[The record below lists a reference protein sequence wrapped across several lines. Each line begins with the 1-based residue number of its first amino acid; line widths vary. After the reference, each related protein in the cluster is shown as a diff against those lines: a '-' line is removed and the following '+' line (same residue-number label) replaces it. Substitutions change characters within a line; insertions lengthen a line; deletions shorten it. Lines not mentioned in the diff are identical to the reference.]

1 MRGIMAVFK
10 KEITIT
16 FSSPIFYAATFIFLV
31 VSGYFFYTNAIIY
44 TIRSF
49 QAGQNPFLAERLNLS
64 DFVVK
69 PFFGDMAIVLL
80 LMLPLLTMRSYAE
93 EKRMG
98 TIELLFTYPISDG
111 AVLAGKFA
119 ASLFT
124 LLTMLAGTLL
134 SLILLETFAHLDW
147 GLIAS
152 GYLGILLLGA
162 SFIALGIFTSSLT
175 ENQIIAAV
183 LSFGAFLLFWV
194 IGWAKSFAG
203 PILGAIVE
211 HISIVVHLDSFVRG
225 LVDSRDLVYYL
236 MFIFF
241 WLFVTLRFLN
251 TRFWRG

>member
-10 KEITIT
+10 KEITVT
-16 FSSPIFYAATFIFLV
+16 FSSPIFYAATFIFMV
-31 VSGYFFYTNAIIY
+31 VSGYFFYTNAMIY

-80 LMLPLLTMRSYAE
+80 LMLPLITMRAYAE
-93 EKRMG
+93 EKKMG

-119 ASLFT
+119 ASMFT
-124 LLTMLAGTLL
+124 LLTMLMGTLL
-134 SLILLETFAHLDW
+134 PLILLETFAHLDW
-147 GLIAS
+147 GLILS

-162 SFIALGIFTSSLT
+162 SFIALGLFTSSLT

-183 LSFGAFLLFWV
+183 LSFGAFLLFWI

-203 PILGAIVE
+203 PPLGSILE

-225 LVDSRDLVYYL
+225 LIDSRDLVFYL
-236 MFIFF
+236 VFIFF

>member
-16 FSSPIFYAATFIFLV
+16 FSSPIFYAATFIFMV
-31 VSGYFFYTNAIIY
+31 VSGYFFYTNAMVY

-80 LMLPLLTMRSYAE
+80 LMLPLITMRAYAE
-93 EKRMG
+93 EKKMG

-119 ASLFT
+119 ASMFT
-124 LLTMLAGTLL
+124 LLTMLVGTLL
-134 SLILLETFAHLDW
+134 PLILLETFAHLDW
-147 GLIAS
+147 GLILS

-162 SFIALGIFTSSLT
+162 GFIALGLFTSSLT

-183 LSFGAFLLFWV
+183 LSFGAFLLFWI

-203 PILGAIVE
+203 PPLGPILE
-211 HISIVVHLDSFVRG
+211 HLSIVVHLDSFVRG
-225 LVDSRDLVYYL
+225 LIDSRDLVFYL
-236 MFIFF
+236 VFIFF

>member
-16 FSSPIFYAATFIFLV
+16 FSSPIFYAATFIFMV
-31 VSGYFFYTNAIIY
+31 VSGYFFYTNAMIY

-80 LMLPLLTMRSYAE
+80 LMLPLITMRAYAE
-93 EKRMG
+93 EKKMG

-119 ASLFT
+119 ASMFT
-124 LLTMLAGTLL
+124 LLTMLVGTLL
-134 SLILLETFAHLDW
+134 PLILLETFAHLDW
-147 GLIAS
+147 GLILS

-162 SFIALGIFTSSLT
+162 SFIALGLFTSSLT

-183 LSFGAFLLFWV
+183 LSFGAFLLFWI

-203 PILGAIVE
+203 PPLGSILE

-225 LVDSRDLVYYL
+225 LIDSRDLVFYL
-236 MFIFF
+236 VFIFF

>member
-93 EKRMG
+93 EKKMG

-119 ASLFT
+119 AAVFIF
-124 LLTMLAGTLL
+124 LTMLVGTLL
-134 SLILLETFAHLDW
+134 PLILLETFAHLDW
-147 GLIAS
+147 GLILS

-162 SFIALGIFTSSLT
+162 SFIALGLFTSSLT

-203 PILGAIVE
+203 PTLGTILE
-211 HISIVVHLDSFVRG
+211 HISIVVHLDSFVKG
-225 LVDSRDLVYYL
+225 LIDSRDLVFYL
-236 MFIFF
+236 VFIFF

>member
-1 MRGIMAVFK
+1 M
-10 KEITIT
+10 
-16 FSSPIFYAATFIFLV
+16 V
-31 VSGYFFYTNAIIY
+31 VSGYFFYTNAMIY

-69 PFFGDMAIVLL
+69 PFFGDIAIVLL
-80 LMLPLLTMRSYAE
+80 LMLPLITMRAYAE
-93 EKRMG
+93 EKKMG

-119 ASLFT
+119 ASMFT
-124 LLTMLAGTLL
+124 LLTMLVGTLL
-134 SLILLETFAHLDW
+134 PLILLETFAHLDW
-147 GLIAS
+147 GLILS

-162 SFIALGIFTSSLT
+162 SFIALGLFTSSLT

-183 LSFGAFLLFWV
+183 LSFGAFLLFWI

-203 PILGAIVE
+203 PPLGSILE

-225 LVDSRDLVYYL
+225 LIDSRDLVFYL
-236 MFIFF
+236 VFIFF

>member
-1 MRGIMAVFK
+1 MRGILAVFK
-10 KEITIT
+10 KEIIIT

-49 QAGQNPFLAERLNLS
+49 QAGQNPFLAQSLNLS

-69 PFFGDMAIVLL
+69 PFFGDIAIVLL

-93 EKRMG
+93 EKKMG
-98 TIELLFTYPISDG
+98 TIELLFTYPISDQ

-119 ASLFT
+119 ASVFT
-124 LLTMLAGTLL
+124 LLIMLVGTLL
-134 SLILLETFAHLDW
+134 PLILLETFAHLDW
-147 GLIAS
+147 GLIAC
-152 GYLGILLLGA
+152 GYMGILLLGA

-183 LSFGAFLLFWV
+183 LSFGVFLLFWV

-203 PILGAIVE
+203 PTLGPILE
-211 HISIVVHLDSFVRG
+211 HLSIVVHLDGFVKG
-225 LVDSRDLVYYL
+225 LIDSRDLVFYL
-236 MFIFF
+236 VFVFF

>member
-16 FSSPIFYAATFIFLV
+16 FSSPIFYAATFIFMV
-31 VSGYFFYTNAIIY
+31 VSGYFFYTNAMIY

-69 PFFGDMAIVLL
+69 PFFGDIAIVLL
-80 LMLPLLTMRSYAE
+80 LMLPLITMRAYAE
-93 EKRMG
+93 EKKMG

-119 ASLFT
+119 ASMFT
-124 LLTMLAGTLL
+124 LLTMLVGTLL
-134 SLILLETFAHLDW
+134 PLILLETFAHLDW
-147 GLIAS
+147 GLILS

-162 SFIALGIFTSSLT
+162 SFIALGLFTSSLT

-183 LSFGAFLLFWV
+183 LSFGAFLLFWI

-203 PILGAIVE
+203 PPLGSILE

-225 LVDSRDLVYYL
+225 LIDSRDLVFYL
-236 MFIFF
+236 VFIFF

>member
-10 KEITIT
+10 KEITIA
-16 FSSPIFYAATFIFLV
+16 FSSPIFYAATFIFMV
-31 VSGYFFYTNAIIY
+31 VSGYFFYTNAMIY

-80 LMLPLLTMRSYAE
+80 LMLPLITMRSYAE
-93 EKRMG
+93 EKKMG

-119 ASLFT
+119 ASMFT
-124 LLTMLAGTLL
+124 LLTMLVGTLL
-134 SLILLETFAHLDW
+134 PLILLETFAHLDW
-147 GLIAS
+147 GLILS

-203 PILGAIVE
+203 PTLGSILE
-211 HISIVVHLDSFVRG
+211 HLSIVVHLDSFVRG
-225 LVDSRDLVYYL
+225 LIDSRDLVFYL
-236 MFIFF
+236 VFIFF

>member
-93 EKRMG
+93 EKKMG

-119 ASLFT
+119 AAVFT
-124 LLTMLAGTLL
+124 FLTMLVGTLL
-134 SLILLETFAHLDW
+134 PLILLETFAHLDW
-147 GLIAS
+147 GLIGS

-162 SFIALGIFTSSLT
+162 SFTALGLFTSSLT

-203 PILGAIVE
+203 PTLGAILE
-211 HISIVVHLDSFVRG
+211 HISIVVHLDSFVKG
-225 LVDSRDLVYYL
+225 LIDSRDLVFYL
-236 MFIFF
+236 VFIFF

>member
-10 KEITIT
+10 KEITVT
-16 FSSPIFYAATFIFLV
+16 FSSPIFYAATFIFMV
-31 VSGYFFYTNAIIY
+31 VSGYFFYTNAMIY

-80 LMLPLLTMRSYAE
+80 LMLPLITMRAYAE
-93 EKRMG
+93 EKKMG

-119 ASLFT
+119 ASMFT
-124 LLTMLAGTLL
+124 LLTMLVGTLL
-134 SLILLETFAHLDW
+134 PLILLETFAHLDW
-147 GLIAS
+147 GLILS

-162 SFIALGIFTSSLT
+162 GFIALGLFTSSLT

-183 LSFGAFLLFWV
+183 LSFGAFLLFWI

-203 PILGAIVE
+203 PPLGPILE
-211 HISIVVHLDSFVRG
+211 HLSIVVHLDSFVRG
-225 LVDSRDLVYYL
+225 LIDSRDLVFYL
-236 MFIFF
+236 VFIFF

>member
-1 MRGIMAVFK
+1 MRGILAVFK
-10 KEITIT
+10 KEIIIT

-31 VSGYFFYTNAIIY
+31 VSGYFFYTNAILY

-49 QAGQNPFLAERLNLS
+49 QAGQNPFLAQSLNLS

-69 PFFGDMAIVLL
+69 PFFGDIAIVLL

-93 EKRMG
+93 EKKMG
-98 TIELLFTYPISDG
+98 TIELLFTYPISDQ

-119 ASLFT
+119 ASVFT
-124 LLTMLAGTLL
+124 LLIMLVGTLL
-134 SLILLETFAHLDW
+134 PLILLETFAHLDW
-147 GLIAS
+147 GLIAC
-152 GYLGILLLGA
+152 GYIGILLLGA
-162 SFIALGIFTSSLT
+162 SFIGLGIFTSSLT

-183 LSFGAFLLFWV
+183 LSFGVFLLFWV

-203 PILGAIVE
+203 PTLGPILE
-211 HISIVVHLDSFVRG
+211 HLSIVVHLDGFVKG
-225 LVDSRDLVYYL
+225 LIDSRDLVFYL
-236 MFIFF
+236 VFIFF

>member
-16 FSSPIFYAATFIFLV
+16 FSSPIFYAAAFIFML
-31 VSGYFFYTNAIIY
+31 VSGYFFYTNAMIY

-80 LMLPLLTMRSYAE
+80 LMLPLITMRAYAE
-93 EKRMG
+93 EKKMG

-119 ASLFT
+119 ASMFT
-124 LLTMLAGTLL
+124 LLTMLVGTLL
-134 SLILLETFAHLDW
+134 PLILLETFAHLDW
-147 GLIAS
+147 GLILS

-162 SFIALGIFTSSLT
+162 SFIALGLFTSSLT

-183 LSFGAFLLFWV
+183 LSFGAFLLFWI

-203 PILGAIVE
+203 PPLGQILE

-225 LVDSRDLVYYL
+225 LIDSRDLVFYL
-236 MFIFF
+236 VFIFF

>member
-1 MRGIMAVFK
+1 MRGILAVFK
-10 KEITIT
+10 KEIIIT

-49 QAGQNPFLAERLNLS
+49 QAGQNPFLAQSLNLS

-69 PFFGDMAIVLL
+69 PFFGDIAIVLL

-93 EKRMG
+93 EKKMG
-98 TIELLFTYPISDG
+98 TIELLFTYPISDQ

-119 ASLFT
+119 ASVFT
-124 LLTMLAGTLL
+124 LLIMLVGTLL
-134 SLILLETFAHLDW
+134 PLILLETFAHLDW
-147 GLIAS
+147 GLIAC
-152 GYLGILLLGA
+152 GYIGILLLGA
-162 SFIALGIFTSSLT
+162 SFIGLGIFTSSLT

-183 LSFGAFLLFWV
+183 LSFGVFLLFWV

-203 PILGAIVE
+203 PTLGPILE
-211 HISIVVHLDSFVRG
+211 HLSIVVHLDGFVKG
-225 LVDSRDLVYYL
+225 LIDSRDLVFYL
-236 MFIFF
+236 VFIFF

>member
-10 KEITIT
+10 KEMTVT
-16 FSSPIFYAATFIFLV
+16 FSSPIFYAATFIFMV
-31 VSGYFFYTNAIIY
+31 VSGYFFYTNAMIY

-80 LMLPLLTMRSYAE
+80 LMLPLITMRAYAE
-93 EKRMG
+93 EKKMG

-119 ASLFT
+119 ASMFT
-124 LLTMLAGTLL
+124 LLTMLVGSLL
-134 SLILLETFAHLDW
+134 PLILLETFAHLDW
-147 GLIAS
+147 GLILS

-162 SFIALGIFTSSLT
+162 SFIALGLFTSSLT

-183 LSFGAFLLFWV
+183 LSFGAFLLFWI

-203 PILGAIVE
+203 PPLGSILE

-225 LVDSRDLVYYL
+225 LIDSRDLVFYL
-236 MFIFF
+236 VFIFF

>member
-10 KEITIT
+10 KEITVT
-16 FSSPIFYAATFIFLV
+16 FSSPIFYAATFIFMV
-31 VSGYFFYTNAIIY
+31 VSGYFFYTNAMIY

-80 LMLPLLTMRSYAE
+80 LMLPLITMRAYAE
-93 EKRMG
+93 EKKMG

-119 ASLFT
+119 ASMFT
-124 LLTMLAGTLL
+124 LLTMLVGTLL
-134 SLILLETFAHLDW
+134 PLILLETFAHLDW
-147 GLIAS
+147 GLILS

-162 SFIALGIFTSSLT
+162 SFIALGLFTSSLT

-183 LSFGAFLLFWV
+183 LSFGAFLLFWI

-203 PILGAIVE
+203 PPLGSILE

-225 LVDSRDLVYYL
+225 LIDSRDLVFYL
-236 MFIFF
+236 LFIFF

>member
-10 KEITIT
+10 KEITVT
-16 FSSPIFYAATFIFLV
+16 FSSPIFYAATFIFMV
-31 VSGYFFYTNAIIY
+31 VSGYFFYTNAMIY

-80 LMLPLLTMRSYAE
+80 LMLPLITMRAYAE
-93 EKRMG
+93 EKKMG

-119 ASLFT
+119 ASMFT

-134 SLILLETFAHLDW
+134 PLILLETFAHLDW
-147 GLIAS
+147 GLILS

-162 SFIALGIFTSSLT
+162 SFIALGLFTSSLT

-183 LSFGAFLLFWV
+183 LSFGAFLLFWI

-203 PILGAIVE
+203 PPLGSILE

-225 LVDSRDLVYYL
+225 LIDSRDLVFYL
-236 MFIFF
+236 VFIFF

>member
-16 FSSPIFYAATFIFLV
+16 FSSPIFYAAAFIFLV
-31 VSGYFFYTNAIIY
+31 VSGYFFYTNAMIY

-80 LMLPLLTMRSYAE
+80 LMQPLLTMRSYAE
-93 EKRMG
+93 EKKMG

-134 SLILLETFAHLDW
+134 SLIFLETFAHLDW

-203 PILGAIVE
+203 PLLGAVLE

-225 LVDSRDLVYYL
+225 LVDSRDLVFYL
-236 MFIFF
+236 LFIFF

>member
-10 KEITIT
+10 KEIFIT

-69 PFFGDMAIVLL
+69 PFFGDIAIVLL

-93 EKRMG
+93 EKKMG

-119 ASLFT
+119 ASMFT
-124 LLTMLAGTLL
+124 LLTMLVGTLL
-134 SLILLETFAHLDW
+134 SLLLLETFAHLDW

-183 LSFGAFLLFWV
+183 LSFGVFLLFWV
-194 IGWAKSFAG
+194 VGWAKSFAG
-203 PILGAIVE
+203 PTLGAILE
-211 HISIVVHLDSFVRG
+211 HISIVVHLDSFVKG
-225 LVDSRDLVYYL
+225 LVDSRDLVFYL
-236 MFIFF
+236 VFIFF

>member
-16 FSSPIFYAATFIFLV
+16 FSSPIFYAAAFIFMV
-31 VSGYFFYTNAIIY
+31 VSGYFFYTNAMIY

-80 LMLPLLTMRSYAE
+80 LMLPLITMRAYAE
-93 EKRMG
+93 EKKMG

-119 ASLFT
+119 ASMFT
-124 LLTMLAGTLL
+124 LLTMLVGTLL
-134 SLILLETFAHLDW
+134 PLMLLETFAHLDW
-147 GLIAS
+147 GLILS

-183 LSFGAFLLFWV
+183 LSFGAFLLFWI

-203 PILGAIVE
+203 PPLGLILE

-225 LVDSRDLVYYL
+225 LIDSRDLVFYL
-236 MFIFF
+236 VFIFF

>member
-1 MRGIMAVFK
+1 MRGILAVFK
-10 KEITIT
+10 KEIIIT

-49 QAGQNPFLAERLNLS
+49 QAGQNPFLAQSLNLS

-69 PFFGDMAIVLL
+69 PFFGDIAIVLL

-93 EKRMG
+93 EKKMG
-98 TIELLFTYPISDG
+98 TIELLFTYPISDQ

-119 ASLFT
+119 ASVFT
-124 LLTMLAGTLL
+124 LLIMLVGTLL
-134 SLILLETFAHLDW
+134 PLILLETFAHLDW
-147 GLIAS
+147 GLIAC
-152 GYLGILLLGA
+152 GYIGILLLGA

-183 LSFGAFLLFWV
+183 LSFGVFLLFWV

-203 PILGAIVE
+203 PTLGPILE
-211 HISIVVHLDSFVRG
+211 HLSIVVHLDGFVKG
-225 LVDSRDLVYYL
+225 LIDSRDLVFYL
-236 MFIFF
+236 VFVFF

>member
-16 FSSPIFYAATFIFLV
+16 FSSPIFYAATFIFMV
-31 VSGYFFYTNAIIY
+31 VSGYFFYTNAMIY

-69 PFFGDMAIVLL
+69 PFFGDIAIVLL
-80 LMLPLLTMRSYAE
+80 LMLPLITMRAYAE
-93 EKRMG
+93 EKKMG

-119 ASLFT
+119 ASMFT
-124 LLTMLAGTLL
+124 LLTMLVGTLL
-134 SLILLETFAHLDW
+134 PLILLETFAHLDW
-147 GLIAS
+147 GLILS

-162 SFIALGIFTSSLT
+162 SFIALGLFTSSLT

-183 LSFGAFLLFWV
+183 LSFGAFLLFWI

-203 PILGAIVE
+203 PPLGPILE

-225 LVDSRDLVYYL
+225 LVDSRDLAFYL
-236 MFIFF
+236 VFIFF

>member
-1 MRGIMAVFK
+1 MAVFK
-10 KEITIT
+10 KEITIA
-16 FSSPIFYAATFIFLV
+16 FSSPIFYAATFIFMV
-31 VSGYFFYTNAIIY
+31 VSGYFFYTNAMIY

-80 LMLPLLTMRSYAE
+80 LMLPLITMRSYAE
-93 EKRMG
+93 EKKMG

-119 ASLFT
+119 ASMFT
-124 LLTMLAGTLL
+124 LLTMLVGTLL
-134 SLILLETFAHLDW
+134 PLILLETFAHLDW
-147 GLIAS
+147 GLILS

-183 LSFGAFLLFWV
+183 LSFGAFLLFWI

-203 PILGAIVE
+203 PTLGSILE

-225 LVDSRDLVYYL
+225 LIDSRDLVFYL
-236 MFIFF
+236 VFIFF

>member
-16 FSSPIFYAATFIFLV
+16 FSSPIFYAATFIFMV
-31 VSGYFFYTNAIIY
+31 VSGYFFYTNAMIY

-80 LMLPLLTMRSYAE
+80 LMLPLITMRSYAE
-93 EKRMG
+93 EKKMG

-119 ASLFT
+119 ASMFT
-124 LLTMLAGTLL
+124 LLTMLVGTLL
-134 SLILLETFAHLDW
+134 PLILLETFAHLDW
-147 GLIAS
+147 GLILS

-183 LSFGAFLLFWV
+183 LSFGAFLLFWI

-203 PILGAIVE
+203 PTLGSILE

-225 LVDSRDLVYYL
+225 LIDSRDLVFYL
-236 MFIFF
+236 AFIFF

>member
-10 KEITIT
+10 KEITVT
-16 FSSPIFYAATFIFLV
+16 FSSPIFYAAAFIFMV
-31 VSGYFFYTNAIIY
+31 VSGYFFYTNAMIY

-80 LMLPLLTMRSYAE
+80 LMLPLITMRAYAE
-93 EKRMG
+93 EKKMG

-119 ASLFT
+119 ASMFT
-124 LLTMLAGTLL
+124 LLTMLVGTLL
-134 SLILLETFAHLDW
+134 PLILLETFAHLDW
-147 GLIAS
+147 GLILS

-162 SFIALGIFTSSLT
+162 SFIALGLFTSSLT

-183 LSFGAFLLFWV
+183 LSFGAFLLFWI

-203 PILGAIVE
+203 PPLGSILE

-225 LVDSRDLVYYL
+225 LIDSRDLVFYL
-236 MFIFF
+236 VFIFF

>member
-1 MRGIMAVFK
+1 MRGILAVFK
-10 KEITIT
+10 KEIIIT

-49 QAGQNPFLAERLNLS
+49 QAGQNPFLAQSLNLS

-69 PFFGDMAIVLL
+69 PFFGDIAIVLL

-93 EKRMG
+93 EKKMG
-98 TIELLFTYPISDG
+98 TIELLFTYPISDQ

-119 ASLFT
+119 ASVFT
-124 LLTMLAGTLL
+124 LLMMLVGTLL
-134 SLILLETFAHLDW
+134 PLILLETFAHLDW
-147 GLIAS
+147 GLIAC
-152 GYLGILLLGA
+152 GYIGILLLGE

-183 LSFGAFLLFWV
+183 LSFGVFLLFWV
-194 IGWAKSFAG
+194 IGWAKSFVGPTLG
-203 PILGAIVE
+203 PILE
-211 HISIVVHLDSFVRG
+211 HFSIVVHLDGFVKG
-225 LVDSRDLVYYL
+225 LIDSRDLVFYL
-236 MFIFF
+236 VFIFF

>member
-16 FSSPIFYAATFIFLV
+16 FSSPIFYAATFIFMV
-31 VSGYFFYTNAIIY
+31 VSGYFFYTNAMIY

-69 PFFGDMAIVLL
+69 PFFGDIAIVLL
-80 LMLPLLTMRSYAE
+80 LMLPLITMRAYAE
-93 EKRMG
+93 EKKMG

-119 ASLFT
+119 ASMFT
-124 LLTMLAGTLL
+124 LLTMLVGTLL
-134 SLILLETFAHLDW
+134 PLILLETFAHLDW
-147 GLIAS
+147 GLILS

-183 LSFGAFLLFWV
+183 LSFGAFLLFWI

-203 PILGAIVE
+203 PPLGSILE

-225 LVDSRDLVYYL
+225 LIDSRDLVFYL
-236 MFIFF
+236 VFIFF

>member
-16 FSSPIFYAATFIFLV
+16 FSSPIFYAAAFIFLV
-31 VSGYFFYTNAIIY
+31 VSGYFFYTNAMIY

-80 LMLPLLTMRSYAE
+80 LMQPLLTMRSYAE
-93 EKRMG
+93 EKKMG

-124 LLTMLAGTLL
+124 LFTMLAGTLL

-203 PILGAIVE
+203 PLLGAVLE

-225 LVDSRDLVYYL
+225 LVDSRDLVFYL
-236 MFIFF
+236 LFIFF

>member
-10 KEITIT
+10 KEITIA
-16 FSSPIFYAATFIFLV
+16 FSSPIFYAATFIFMV
-31 VSGYFFYTNAIIY
+31 VSGYFFYTNAMIY

-80 LMLPLLTMRSYAE
+80 LMLPLITMRSYAE
-93 EKRMG
+93 EKKMG

-119 ASLFT
+119 ASMFT
-124 LLTMLAGTLL
+124 LLTMLVGTLL
-134 SLILLETFAHLDW
+134 PLILLETFAHLDW
-147 GLIAS
+147 GLILS

-183 LSFGAFLLFWV
+183 LSFGAFLLFWI

-203 PILGAIVE
+203 PTLGSILE
-211 HISIVVHLDSFVRG
+211 HLSIVVHLDSFVRG
-225 LVDSRDLVYYL
+225 LIDSRDLVFYL
-236 MFIFF
+236 VFIFF

>member
-10 KEITIT
+10 KEITIA
-16 FSSPIFYAATFIFLV
+16 FSSPIFYTATFIFMV
-31 VSGYFFYTNAIIY
+31 VSGYFFYTNAMIY

-80 LMLPLLTMRSYAE
+80 LMLPLITMRSYAE
-93 EKRMG
+93 EKKMG

-119 ASLFT
+119 ASMFT
-124 LLTMLAGTLL
+124 LLTMLVGTLL
-134 SLILLETFAHLDW
+134 PLILLETFAHLDW
-147 GLIAS
+147 GLILS

-183 LSFGAFLLFWV
+183 LSFGAFLLFWI

-203 PILGAIVE
+203 PTLGSILE

-225 LVDSRDLVYYL
+225 LIDSRDLVFYL
-236 MFIFF
+236 VFIFF

>member
-1 MRGIMAVFK
+1 MRGIMAIFK
-10 KEITIT
+10 KEILIA

-93 EKRMG
+93 EKKMG

-111 AVLAGKFA
+111 AALAGKFSA
-119 ASLFT
+119 CVFT
-124 LLTMLAGTLL
+124 LLAMLAGTILPLL
-134 SLILLETFAHLDW
+134 LLQTFAPLDW

-162 SFIALGIFTSSLT
+162 SFIALGMFTSSLT

-183 LSFGAFLLFWV
+183 LSFGAFLLFWI

-203 PILGAIVE
+203 PTLGAILE
-211 HISIVVHLDSFVRG
+211 HISIVVHLDGFVKG
-225 LVDSRDLVYYL
+225 LIDSRDLVFYL
-236 MFIFF
+236 LFIFF

>member
-1 MRGIMAVFK
+1 MRGILAVFK
-10 KEITIT
+10 KEIIIT

-49 QAGQNPFLAERLNLS
+49 QAGQNPFLAQSLNLS

-69 PFFGDMAIVLL
+69 PFFGDIAIVLL

-93 EKRMG
+93 EKKMG
-98 TIELLFTYPISDG
+98 TIELLFTYPISDQ

-119 ASLFT
+119 ASVFT
-124 LLTMLAGTLL
+124 LLIMLVGTLL
-134 SLILLETFAHLDW
+134 PLILLETFAHLDW
-147 GLIAS
+147 GLIAC
-152 GYLGILLLGA
+152 GYIGILLLGA

-183 LSFGAFLLFWV
+183 LSFGVFLLFWV

-203 PILGAIVE
+203 PTLGPILE
-211 HISIVVHLDSFVRG
+211 HLSIVVHLDGFVKG
-225 LVDSRDLVYYL
+225 LIDSRDLVFYL
-236 MFIFF
+236 VFIFF